1 MADHLTKGKR
11 SWNMSRIR
19 SKNTK
24 PEMAVRK
31 HLYSKGFRYRLHVN
45 DIPGKPDLSN
55 KTKKIAVFVNGCFW
69 HQHKNC
75 SRSTIPKTNKKYWI
89 PKLNRNVSRFKEN
102 INDLKSFGW
111 KVFIIWECELKNNV
125 KEIKAINEIH
135 IANKENSIKIR

>member
-1 MADHLTKGKR
+1 
-11 SWNMSRIR
+11 MSKIR
-19 SKNTK
+19 SKNTR
-24 PEMAVRK
+24 PELIVRK
-31 HLYSKGFRYRLHVN
+31 YLFSKGFRYRLHAKDVT
-45 DIPGKPDLSN
+45 GKPDLSN
-55 KTKKIAVFVNGCFW
+55 KTSKIAVFVNGCFW

-125 KEIKAINEIH
+125 KEIKAISEI
-135 IANKENSIKIR
+135 ISASQKNNIKIR

>member
-31 HLYSKGFRYRLHVN
+31 HLYAKGFRYRLHVN

-89 PKLNRNVSRFKEN
+89 PKLKRNVSRFKEN
-102 INDLKSFGW
+102 LNDLKSFGW
-111 KVFIIWECELKNNV
+111 KVFIIWECELKN
-125 KEIKAINEIH
+125 KADARLPAWGNF
-135 IANKENSIKIR
+135 

>member
-1 MADHLTKGKR
+1 MDHLSKKNR
-11 SWNMSRIR
+11 SINMSKIR
-19 SKNTK
+19 SKNTR
-24 PEMAVRK
+24 PELIVRK
-31 HLYSKGFRYRLHVN
+31 YLFSKGFRYRLHAKDVT
-45 DIPGKPDLSN
+45 GKPDLSN
-55 KTKKIAVFVNGCFW
+55 KTSKIAVFVNGCFW

-125 KEIKAINEIH
+125 KEIKAISEI
-135 IANKENSIKIR
+135 ISASQKNNIKIR